1 MLNSALPTR
10 GGGSRRAA
18 EVVRQTG
25 EDMEEIERMQE
36 KPELQPTLVKM
47 YRTADHLT
55 VAALMPGLEADNIFV
70 EITEDGQLI
79 LHGDVRAAL
88 KNIKEVLLDEWSAG
102 GYHRELALP
111 ESVDGEHAN
120 VTYGNGIL
128 VVALQVN
135 QTTIPAR
142 ITLAKTRT
150 AHGEYIGNTG
160 GHPRE

>member
-1 MLNSALPTR
+1 
-10 GGGSRRAA
+10 
-18 EVVRQTG
+18 
-25 EDMEEIERMQE
+25 MEETEHMPE
-36 KPELQPTLVKM
+36 KPELQPALVKM

-55 VAALMPGLEADNIFV
+55 IAALMPGLEADNILV

-120 VTYGNGIL
+120 VTYGNGVL
-128 VVALQVN
+128 VIMFLPSEE
-135 QTTIPAR
+135 TIPAR
-142 ITLAKTRT
+142 ITLTNT
-150 AHGEYIGNTG
+150 GHAHGEYRGNVG
-160 GHPRE
+160 GHPQP